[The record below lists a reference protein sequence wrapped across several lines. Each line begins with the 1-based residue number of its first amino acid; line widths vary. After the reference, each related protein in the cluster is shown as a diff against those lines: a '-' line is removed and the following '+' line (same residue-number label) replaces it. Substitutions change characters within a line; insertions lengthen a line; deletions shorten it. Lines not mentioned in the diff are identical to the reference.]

1 VRNGFIRTA
10 LVALAFVTALSVLGH
25 AWDPG
30 DDNNQGNEDQ
40 RSGPEIDPASATS
53 ALALLAGG
61 LLVVRA
67 KRL

>member
-1 VRNGFIRTA
+1 LRNGFIRTA
-10 LVALAFVTALSVLGH
+10 FVALALVTALSVIGH
-25 AWDPG
+25 AWDPEGG
-30 DDNNQGNEDQ
+30 DNQGQDQ

-67 KRL
+67 KRR